1 MAIVRMSIQLK
12 IQISNAA
19 MGVYSKRIEDARNA
33 FKFPYDGP
41 TLYDM
46 MMGEWK
52 ERVSALPRAFF
63 TMRRQIA
70 IRKIGDITP
79 SDDNLLPLPNPMPFP
94 RGFPA
99 GYDVVVTEVERRDY
113 VLVSLLPSARWQPVI
128 DAATAWKTNYDA
140 IYKQGSDFALS
151 VTKALDA
158 YGSLNAAVK
167 EWPALWELV
176 PDEYKA
182 KMRAAGAK
190 EKRNTTPPD
199 VDLNQLTATI
209 AASKI
214 L

>member
-79 SDDNLLPLPNPMPFP
+79 SDDNLLPLQHSMPFP

-128 DAATAWKTNYDA
+128 DAATAWKANYDA

-182 KMRAAGAK
+182 KMRAAGTK